1 MLGDVEM
8 NNPPALVREHDED
21 EENSAGEGGYGEE
34 IDRHQYGGVI
44 GQKGPPG
51 L

>member
-8 NNPPALVREHDED
+8 DNPPAVVREQDED
-21 EENSAGEGGYGEE
+21 EEDSAGEGGYGEE
-34 IDRHQYGGVI
+34 AYRHQRGDVI
-44 GQKGPPG
+44 GQKGPPR